1 MKSDGKIIR
10 GDKSCNYY
18 KFDNLTLTI
27 GGLDFEIP
35 PFLYTQTVDQR
46 CEIMIEIN
54 DETSEKLDDI
64 ETENDGKDYLTSSG
78 YILGTPF
85 LRAFMILLD
94 TERNK
99 IGFAN
104 KINNFGAEILG
115 EGAPGPARPKNDHS
129 EKHDDE
135 TIPDDNK
142 PEIIDD
148 DEKDAQTDQEI
159 PSPDDTNPSNPSSQN
174 QLKLIVI
181 SAIGLITLIIAFCII
196 KCILKKR
203 KEKNQMFA
211 KTTKKSVTK
220 KRSKS

>member
-1 MKSDGKIIR
+1 MFQKYDAVENGSPAVLATASNSIKVPIEDFQEIAITFNKRYSDMKSDGKIIR
-10 GDKSCNYY
+10 GSKSCNYY

-27 GGLDFEIP
+27 GVLDFEIP

-54 DETSEKLDDI
+54 DETSEKQDDI
-64 ETENDGKDYLTSSG
+64 QTEDDGKDYVTSSG

-94 TERNK
+94 VNENK

-115 EGAPGPARPKNDHS
+115 EGAPGPVRPKNDHD
-129 EKHDDE
+129 KHDDE

-142 PEIIDD
+142 SDRDKDD
-148 DEKDAQTDQEI
+148 GQTD
-159 PSPDDTNPSNPSSQN
+159 
-174 QLKLIVI
+174 
-181 SAIGLITLIIAFCII
+181 
-196 KCILKKR
+196 
-203 KEKNQMFA
+203 
-211 KTTKKSVTK
+211 
-220 KRSKS
+220 

>member
-1 MKSDGKIIR
+1 MFQKYNAAENGSPAVLATASNSIKVPIEDFQEIAITFNKRYSDMKSDGKIIR
-10 GDKSCNYY
+10 GSKSCNYY

-54 DETSEKLDDI
+54 DETSEKQDGI
-64 ETENDGKDYLTSSG
+64 QTEDDGKDYVTSSG

-85 LRAFMILLD
+85 LRAFMILL
-94 TERNK
+94 EVEGNK

-115 EGAPGPARPKNDHS
+115 EGAPGPVRPKNDHNA

-142 PEIIDD
+142 PIIDGD
-148 DEKDAQTDQEI
+148 KDDAQTD
-159 PSPDDTNPSNPSSQN
+159 
-174 QLKLIVI
+174 
-181 SAIGLITLIIAFCII
+181 
-196 KCILKKR
+196 
-203 KEKNQMFA
+203 
-211 KTTKKSVTK
+211 
-220 KRSKS
+220 